1 MATSNGIMN
10 RAIILGTT
18 KEKIRVKFIFAPREA
33 L

>member
-1 MATSNGIMN
+1 MATSNNIMN

-18 KEKIRVKFIFAPREA
+18 EEQIRVKFIFALRET

>member
-1 MATSNGIMN
+1 MATSNNITN

-18 KEKIRVKFIFAPREA
+18 EEQIRVKFVFRLREA